1 MPEDNATFYPLIL
14 GTWGLWICRSLY
26 IYKREIWLAHLKEP
40 RQVEEDG
47 EEGDEGDVE
56 VELEA
61 GEVVARAADEVGD
74 EADADVALPAEDD
87 GAVDGGHEGDL
98 DEGQQDGHDAREDR
112 LHVVGPQVGQ
122 AVHHRARD
130 DHLERKKLELL
141 SHVWRAS
148 FTTLIFLIPTYRA
161 SG

>member
-1 MPEDNATFYPLIL
+1 MQTLRLTCSKDPT
-14 GTWGLWICRSLY
+14 SLLTLV
-26 IYKREIWLAHLKEP
+26 KRGIWLAAHLKEP
-40 RQVEEDG
+40 WQVEEDG

-61 GEVVARAADEVGD
+61 GEVVPGAADEVGD

-98 DEGQQDGHDAREDR
+98 DEGQEDGHDAREDR

-122 AVHHRARD
+122 AVHHGASD
-130 DHLERKKLELL
+130 DDLR
-141 SHVWRAS
+141 
-148 FTTLIFLIPTYRA
+148 
-161 SG
+161 